1 MANTIRIKRRA
12 AGGAAGAPATLK
24 TTEIAYNETDDI
36 LYLGFG
42 NDGSGNAT
50 SIKTLAGLGAF
61 IALVGDQLI
70 AGIKTFASSPVIP
83 TLAPGDNSTKAAST
97 AFVTAAMAGAGLGDM
112 LKSVYDTTNNGIVD
126 NAEAL
131 GGSAANLY
139 ALKTYVDAAIA
150 NLVASSPA
158 ALDTLNELAAAL
170 GNDAAFATTTATNI
184 GLKLAKAS
192 NLSDLANI
200 ATARTNLGLGT
211 MATQA
216 ASAVVITGGTIDGVT
231 FDGGTF

>member
-1 MANTIRIKRRA
+1 MANTIRVKRRA

-36 LYLGFG
+36 LYIGFG
-42 NDGSGNAT
+42 DSGGGVAS

-61 IALVGDQLI
+61 VALVADQVI
-70 AGIKTFASSPVIP
+70 AGIKTFSASPVIP
-83 TLAPGDNSTKAAST
+83 TLAPGDNTTKAAST
-97 AFVTAAMAGAGLGDM
+97 AFVTAALTGVGNMQ
-112 LKSVYDTTNNGIVD
+112 KSVYDTTNNGIVD

-150 NLVASSPA
+150 TLVASSPA

-192 NLSDLANI
+192 NLSDLTNI
-200 ATARTNLGLGT
+200 VTARANLGLGT
-211 MATQA
+211 MATQNA
-216 ASAVVITGGTIDGVT
+216 NAVAITGGTIDGVT